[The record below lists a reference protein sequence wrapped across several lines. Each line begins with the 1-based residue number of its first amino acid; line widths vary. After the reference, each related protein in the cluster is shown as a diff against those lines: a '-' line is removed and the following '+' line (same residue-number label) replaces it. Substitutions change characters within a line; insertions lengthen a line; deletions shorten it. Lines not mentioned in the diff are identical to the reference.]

1 MKKFAVVLAGCGVY
15 DGAEIHEA
23 VLTLLAIKKQGA
35 DYIIFAPD
43 IPQHHV
49 INHTNG
55 KEMSE
60 NRNVLVE
67 SARIARGNIQDLK
80 TYNAEDFDAL
90 IFPGGFGVAKNLC
103 DFAFK
108 GADCNINENVADA
121 IRKTVKLGKPVG
133 ALCISP
139 ALIAKVLG
147 DVELTIGQDAGTI
160 EQLEKLGAK
169 HINTDHGEVVMDEK
183 YKIFTTPCYMLDA
196 DVVHIEEGASN
207 IVRKMLS
214 VIS

>member
-1 MKKFAVVLAGCGVY
+1 
-15 DGAEIHEA
+15 
-23 VLTLLAIKKQGA
+23 
-35 DYIIFAPD
+35 
-43 IPQHHV
+43 
-49 INHTNG
+49 
-55 KEMSE
+55 
-60 NRNVLVE
+60 
-67 SARIARGNIQDLK
+67 
-80 TYNAEDFDAL
+80 
-90 IFPGGFGVAKNLC
+90 GGFGVAKNLC

-108 GADCNINENVADA
+108 GADCDINENVADA

-169 HINTDHGEVVMDEK
+169 HINTGHGDVVMDEK

-196 DVVHIEEGASN
+196 DVIHIEEGASN